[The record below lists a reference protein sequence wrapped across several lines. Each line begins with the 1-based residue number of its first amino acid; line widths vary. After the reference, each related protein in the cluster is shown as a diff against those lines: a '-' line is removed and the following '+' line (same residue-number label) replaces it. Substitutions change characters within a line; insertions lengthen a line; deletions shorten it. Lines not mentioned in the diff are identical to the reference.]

1 MTPVYEVQT
10 THTEQ
15 MLKDFI
21 AFRENIRNGHINFR
35 LFMLGVCSVTVAFM
49 ARDMKGFLY
58 TFSALAV
65 LFFTLLLIRKPLAF
79 SKLAKADEIYQNKAE
94 LSFVFGE
101 KEFRVTNSLLG
112 DEKRFKYGEIPF
124 LYSDSTYYYI
134 SANNEDLHML
144 PFADFTL
151 GDPESFREFIE
162 HKTGKIIQPVK
173 LSWKLKLGIMKQA
186 WDMRMQEVADDTDN
200 SASRKGR

>member
-1 MTPVYEVQT
+1 
-10 THTEQ
+10 
-15 MLKDFI
+15 ML
-21 AFRENIRNGHINFR
+21 A
-35 LFMLGVCSVTVAFM
+35 VCSVTVAFM

-58 TFSALAV
+58 TFAALAV
-65 LFFTLLLIRKPLAF
+65 LFFTLLVIRKPLAF
-79 SKLAKADEIYQNKAE
+79 SKLAKADEIYQNKAG

-151 GDPESFREFIE
+151 GDPESFREFITRKNLFPALQG
-162 HKTGKIIQPVK
+162 HALAMLLTPNRIYGLPLRIRFRKNTIIP
-173 LSWKLKLGIMKQA
+173 LRIF
-186 WDMRMQEVADDTDN
+186 
-200 SASRKGR
+200 SRKSMMQSIRPNLRSLV